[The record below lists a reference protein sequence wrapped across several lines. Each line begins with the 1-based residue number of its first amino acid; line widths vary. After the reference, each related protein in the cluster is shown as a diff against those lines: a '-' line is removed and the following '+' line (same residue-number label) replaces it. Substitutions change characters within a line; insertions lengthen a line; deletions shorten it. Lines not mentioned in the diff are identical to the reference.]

1 MVLLIIK
8 ISNSLALMD
17 IQPVVKVNKT
27 KMLDKI
33 D

>member
-8 ISNSLALMD
+8 ISNTLALMD